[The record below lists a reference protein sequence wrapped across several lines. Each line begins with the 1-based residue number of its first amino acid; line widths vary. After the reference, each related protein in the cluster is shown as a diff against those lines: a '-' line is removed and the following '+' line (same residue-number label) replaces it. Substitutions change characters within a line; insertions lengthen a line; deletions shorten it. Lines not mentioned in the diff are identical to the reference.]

1 MGTSDNKEIS
11 CRVTRTLLMYVR
23 ECNGGT
29 LGNLLDDLKLD
40 EHYLLDPDNWVS
52 HAFLQVLYHRMIR
65 ILDDKNA
72 VYHMTIASE
81 RFQSL
86 GLLDRIVRLL
96 GSPKLIY
103 GQAPKYN
110 RLLKLNGDVYIHELE
125 KSWVVLEDR
134 YHDSAQKTRFDCD
147 YTRGI
152 LAGIPTLFGMPPAE
166 IEEVEC
172 QVHPDVYGE
181 RMWPDHPAYG
191 RPGCLYRVRWQKSK
205 AESVRKRFI
214 TNRRVFERAIEDL
227 QEANLRIQEKY
238 DEARRLAVDLETA
251 NRDLLASKRQ
261 LEQSRAEY
269 MVSERRYR
277 LLAENASDIIWTFN
291 LATMRFDYISPSV
304 LRVRGFSPEE
314 AMEISLEATLSP
326 QSFQLVRKTLA
337 EELARDSKE
346 GIDPNRSRTMELE
359 QVCKDGSFAW
369 SEATV
374 TFIRNEEGEPVG
386 VLGSTRDINER
397 KWVEHER
404 AQLEAMLTEARRL
417 ESLGT
422 LAGGIAHDFNNL
434 LMGVQ
439 GHASVMSMKLDPGHP
454 FLEHVKGI
462 EECVNS
468 AAELTHRLLGF
479 ARSGKYELKATD
491 INRLTERTSEMFGR
505 TRKEISIVR
514 KLQPDV
520 RPVEV
525 DRSQMEQVLLNL
537 FVNAWQAMPG
547 GGVLTL
553 ETQNVMLGQKFA
565 EANGLDPGLHV
576 KILVTD
582 TGAGMD
588 EETRRRVFEPFFTTK
603 DIKRGT
609 GLGLASSYGIIGNH
623 GGIITVSSIR
633 GQGSTFTIYLPAV
646 CESPDPEKEPIVR
659 AILKGKET
667 VLLVDDEEKLR
678 DVGAQMIQL
687 LGYTVL
693 TAGSAKEA
701 IAVFKDN
708 KDRVALIILDMIM
721 PEMGGD
727 EAFDRL
733 VSIHPDIKVI
743 LASGYSVEGK
753 AGDVLKRGCSGFI
766 QKPFS
771 LEELSQ
777 KMRDVLDG

>member
-1 MGTSDNKEIS
+1 MGTSDHKDIS

-23 ECNGGT
+23 ECNGGS
-29 LGNLLDDLKLD
+29 LGNLLDDLERD
-40 EHYLLDPDNWVS
+40 ERYLLDPDNWVS

-110 RLLKLNGDVYIHELE
+110 RLLKLNGDVYIHELGN
-125 KSWVVLEDR
+125 SWVVLEDR
-134 YHDSAQKTRFDCD
+134 YHDSTQKTRYDCD

-181 RMWPDHPAYG
+181 RMWSDHPVHG
-191 RPGCLYRVRWQKSK
+191 RQGCLYRVQWQKSK
-205 AESVRKRFI
+205 AESGWKRFI
-214 TNRRVFERAIEDL
+214 TKRHVYERAIEDL
-227 QEANLRIQEKY
+227 QDANSRIQEKY
-238 DEARRLAVDLETA
+238 DEARRLAADLETA
-251 NRDLLASKRQ
+251 NRDLLSSKRQ
-261 LEQSRAEY
+261 LEKSRAEY
-269 MVSERRYR
+269 MASERRYR
-277 LLAENASDIIWTFN
+277 LLAENASDIIWTFD

-326 QSFQLVRKTLA
+326 QSFKLVRKVLA
-337 EELARDSKE
+337 EELARDGSE
-346 GIDPNRSRTMELE
+346 GVDPDRSRTMELE

-374 TFIRNEEGEPVG
+374 TFIRNKEGKPAG
-386 VLGSTRDINER
+386 VLGATRDINER
-397 KWVEHER
+397 KRAEHEK

-434 LMGVQ
+434 LMGVL
-439 GHASVMSMKLDPGHP
+439 GHTSIMSMKLDPGHS
-454 FLEHVKGI
+454 FVEHVKGI

-468 AAELTHRLLGF
+468 ATELTRHLLGF

-491 INRLTERTSEMFGR
+491 INRLIERISEMFGR
-505 TRKEISIVR
+505 TRKELGIVR
-514 KLQPDV
+514 KLQPNV
-520 RPVEV
+520 WPVNV

-537 FVNAWQAMPG
+537 FVNAWQAMPS

-553 ETQNVMLGQKFA
+553 ETRNDMLDRKFA
-565 EANGLDPGLHV
+565 EANGIDPGLHV

-588 EETRRRVFEPFFTTK
+588 EETRQRVFEPFFTTK

-623 GGIITVSSIR
+623 GGIITVSSVR

-646 CESPDPEKEPIVR
+646 RKSPDAEKKPIVK

-678 DVGAQMIQL
+678 DVGAQMLQL

-693 TAGSAKEA
+693 TAGSAKDA
-701 IAVFKDN
+701 IAVFEDN
-708 KDRVALIILDMIM
+708 KDLVSLIILDMIM

-733 VSIHPDIKVI
+733 VAIRPDIKVI

-766 QKPFS
+766 QKPFT
-771 LEELSQ
+771 LEDLSQ
-777 KMRDVLDG
+777 KMRDALDG